1 MIVNQVC
8 DACNG
13 RMTEL
18 FSSTELSTAL
28 DVLKS

>member
-1 MIVNQVC
+1 MIMNQVC
-8 DACNG
+8 DACKRG
-13 RMTEL
+13 VAEL